1 MQNLDRIVN
10 VLRSWNAS
18 PIRASTREGGTCRFI
33 LQATRL
39 YEVVFGELTDS
50 DEVMVNT
57 QVEALGGGDLYYRLR
72 HDKWFGV
79 FCMSIFYL
87 FLWPLI
93 DFIYILLHR
102 ICSEAEGIGWHHK
115 WEHLPTI

>member
-1 MQNLDRIVN
+1 VSIIINN
-10 VLRSWNAS
+10 VWWW
-18 PIRASTREGGTCRFI
+18 I
-33 LQATRL
+33 LAAVVSFTATWL
-39 YEVVFGELTDS
+39 FGKWCSKGATEA

-93 DFIYILLHR
+93 DFIYILLAPNMLR
-102 ICSEAEGIGWHHK
+102 GRRDRLAS
-115 WEHLPTI
+115 